1 MRPYAPMTREDVA
14 KIQDASRTVKAL
26 EFILDRSIKTG
37 RQQTAMIAR
46 REIERIKVEILLKY
60 DIRL

>member
-1 MRPYAPMTREDVA
+1 MTREDVA